1 MKTWN
6 IGNTTVRNPYRL
18 REALQLFRAK
28 MSGRPFRREE
38 QQEFLN
44 ELVMAGLVDSERAV
58 EGDDGGRKFASA
70 FKQLGFVTD
79 WSRGKAWDIT
89 PVGTLLIEHS
99 NLEEN
104 IFLRQLLKYQIPSPL
119 EPVSGFQLRPFRLLL
134 RFLKRA
140 YDEHLIGLTKFEIGL
155 YVISLST
162 EDDAAFEAA
171 FSNIKVFRTTYDAV
185 SGKVAKIR
193 FAFERMKEVAD
204 GLGLQRD
211 TVMDYADSN
220 SRYALMSGLLTLRGN
235 KLAISEA
242 RLPFIQTILTDDS
255 TLIANSDYLDVFY
268 NPESPLLPTDNQQ
281 FLLVEIEMLERRII
295 ELSGQVGETLT
306 LPMRPVK
313 ETLLTLQG
321 YEKKLR
327 EQLRELREIQFYYA
341 QRSQSAIVEIEEYLE
356 NIRDNSLIGREIYAP
371 AYFEWAIPAGDC
383 FSQ

>member
-18 REALQLFRAK
+18 REALHLFRTK
-28 MSGRPFRREE
+28 MGGRPFRREE

-58 EGDDGGRKFASA
+58 GGADGGRKFASA

-79 WSRGKAWDIT
+79 WSDGKAWDIT
-89 PVGTLLIEHS
+89 PVGSLLIEHS

-140 YDEHLIGLTKFEIGL
+140 YDEQLIGLTKFEIGL
-155 YVISLST
+155 YVITLST

-171 FSNIKVFRTTYDAV
+171 FSNIKVFRTTYDSV
-185 SGKVAKIR
+185 SGKVAKTR

-211 TVMDYADSN
+211 TLMDYADSN

-235 KLAISEA
+235 KLATSEA
-242 RLPFIQTILTDDS
+242 RLPFVQAILTDNS
-255 TLIANSDYLDVFY
+255 TLIADSDYLNVFY
-268 NPESPLLPTDNQQ
+268 
-281 FLLVEIEMLERRII
+281 
-295 ELSGQVGETLT
+295 
-306 LPMRPVK
+306 
-313 ETLLTLQG
+313 
-321 YEKKLR
+321 
-327 EQLRELREIQFYYA
+327 
-341 QRSQSAIVEIEEYLE
+341 
-356 NIRDNSLIGREIYAP
+356 
-371 AYFEWAIPAGDC
+371 
-383 FSQ
+383 